1 MPVRIGGSVAVPV
14 VLVVDGRPVAVAV
27 ASDAAAVID
36 VTRRREGSGVTS
48 ASRGVT
54 GGGEEG
60 GIESS
65 QTITAGQTKSEGQ
78 FHFVLLGKE
87 INSWEGYAELDS

>member
-1 MPVRIGGSVAVPV
+1 MPMPVRIGGSVAVPV
-14 VLVVDGRPVAVAV
+14 VLVVDGSPVAVAV

-36 VTRRREGSGVTS
+36 VTRRRKGSGVTS

-65 QTITAGQTKSEGQ
+65 QTIAAGQTKSKGQ
-78 FHFVLLGKE
+78 LHFVLLGGKKRKQFL
-87 INSWEGYAELDS
+87 GGLC